1 MPFDVARSQS
11 DCSLLQWGKRARSDI
26 EWKKVLEQVV
36 GEIEASRHKRNKG
49 FDDFENADNE
59 PWHCFYC
66 RYSDMSYN
74 TQNKIKDMGTLK
86 KRGYYMRFLIFLRME
101 KLLYYAGLIYKN
113 KSEKLFYCKSM
124 EC

>member
-1 MPFDVARSQS
+1 M
-11 DCSLLQWGKRARSDI
+11 
-26 EWKKVLEQVV
+26 EQVV

-74 TQNKIKDMGTLK
+74 TQNKIKDMGYFKK
-86 KRGYYMRFLIFLRME
+86 KR
-101 KLLYYAGLIYKN
+101 LLYAFSYFFKN
-113 KSEKLFYCKSM
+113 GKTIVLRGFNLQK
-124 EC
+124 